1 MFPGLLNLI
10 YIEMGDIKIHII
22 YLLVLLTFFSACSI
36 KEEVPGEP
44 VTIGETKVRFELFT
58 KAGTYGLPVSRAGE
72 NESVVDQQPWVLVFL
87 GTGGTASFVEAVQAE
102 LYNGKTYVYLEEQA
116 GNCQLL
122 ILANSPNRFY
132 MNGVGYAYTADN
144 LVNTLRG
151 RDLDYA
157 CRNLLTEA
165 LIDPQYTVP
174 YSGQKLPMS
183 DLVNL
188 SKIDASVTI
197 PNIQLKRIVGKI
209 VVENMDADFVLEG
222 ITVVA
227 NVAKNSKLHNL
238 TDALE
243 QNIGAE
249 NLVEYRK
256 DDSYALNIVD
266 AEEIVTG
273 GQTTKNNPL
282 YVYETHSLSNDTYLV
297 IRGQYKGEMFF
308 YKMALV
314 NNDQHVLDILR
325 NTEYIFT
332 ITSVRGRG
340 FISMADAKASL
351 ASNTNLDYSI
361 LVQEESSYEIVSN
374 NEYYLGV
381 TNSHFEIYAS
391 AASGTAYVAFSLITD
406 CKSESIGER
415 TITAT
420 SGLRIVSPVDGMI
433 PVSTTL
439 PSQVK
444 IEMLAGFTSG
454 EIELRL
460 GNLRKTVTVKRREQ
474 VTSSGTIISSF
485 IDDGYY
491 ISAYVEDYVNHSWLK
506 LGPEEGE
513 VRNDPDYIYVDNGK
527 IKLYV
532 EQNTS
537 GNREGVVY
545 VSVGKGI
552 TQRIKVYITQGIPSS

>member
-1 MFPGLLNLI
+1 
-10 YIEMGDIKIHII
+10 MGDIKIHII

-122 ILANSPNRFY
+122 ILANSPSRFY

-144 LVNTLRG
+144 FVNTLRG

-209 VVENMDADFVLEG
+209 VVENTDADFVLEG
-222 ITVVA
+222 ITVVT

-243 QNIGAE
+243 QNIGAD

-297 IRGQYKGEMFF
+297 IRGHYKGESFF

>member
-1 MFPGLLNLI
+1 
-10 YIEMGDIKIHII
+10 MGDIKIHII

-513 VRNDPDYIYVDNGK
+513 VRNDSDYIYVDNGK

-532 EQNTS
+532 EKNTS

>member
-1 MFPGLLNLI
+1 
-10 YIEMGDIKIHII
+10 MGDIKIHII

-144 LVNTLRG
+144 FVNTLRG

-222 ITVVA
+222 ITVVT

>member
-1 MFPGLLNLI
+1 
-10 YIEMGDIKIHII
+10 MGDIKIHII

-122 ILANSPNRFY
+122 ILANSPSRFY

-144 LVNTLRG
+144 FVNTLRG

-174 YSGQKLPMS
+174 YIGQKLPMS

-209 VVENMDADFVLEG
+209 VVENTDADFVLEG
-222 ITVVA
+222 ITVVT

-243 QNIGAE
+243 QNIGAD

-297 IRGQYKGEMFF
+297 IRGHYKGESFF

-351 ASNTNLDYSI
+351 TSNTNLDYSI

-532 EQNTS
+532 EKNTS

>member
-1 MFPGLLNLI
+1 
-10 YIEMGDIKIHII
+10 MGDIKIHII

-36 KEEVPGEP
+36 KEKVPGEP

-72 NESVVDQQPWVLVFL
+72 TESGVDQQPWVLVFL

-314 NNDQHVLDILR
+314 NHDQHVLDILR

>member
-1 MFPGLLNLI
+1 
-10 YIEMGDIKIHII
+10 MGDIKIHII

-197 PNIQLKRIVGKI
+197 PNIRLKRVVGKI
-209 VVENMDADFVLEG
+209 VVENTDADFVLEG

-227 NVAKNSKLHNL
+227 NVAKNSKLYNL

-444 IEMLAGFTSG
+444 IEMLTGFTSG

>member
-1 MFPGLLNLI
+1 
-10 YIEMGDIKIHII
+10 MGDIKIHII

-174 YSGQKLPMS
+174 YIGQKLPMS

-209 VVENMDADFVLEG
+209 VVENTDADFVLEG
-222 ITVVA
+222 ITVVT

-243 QNIGAE
+243 QNIGAD

>member
-1 MFPGLLNLI
+1 
-10 YIEMGDIKIHII
+10 MGDIKIHII

-72 NESVVDQQPWVLVFL
+72 NESVVDQPPWVLVFL

-174 YSGQKLPMS
+174 YIGQKLPMS

-243 QNIGAE
+243 QNIGAD

>member
-1 MFPGLLNLI
+1 
-10 YIEMGDIKIHII
+10 MGDIKIHII

-132 MNGVGYAYTADN
+132 MNGLGYAYTADN

-165 LIDPQYTVP
+165 LIDPQYTLP

-197 PNIQLKRIVGKI
+197 PNIRLKRVVGKI
-209 VVENMDADFVLEG
+209 VVENTDADFVLEG

-227 NVAKNSKLHNL
+227 NVAKNSKLYNL

-444 IEMLAGFTSG
+444 IEMLTGFTSG

>member
-1 MFPGLLNLI
+1 
-10 YIEMGDIKIHII
+10 MGDIKIHII

-122 ILANSPNRFY
+122 ILANSPSRFY

-209 VVENMDADFVLEG
+209 VVENTDADFVLEG
-222 ITVVA
+222 IAVVA

-460 GNLRKTVTVKRREQ
+460 GNLRKTVTVKKREQ

-532 EQNTS
+532 EKNTS

>member
-1 MFPGLLNLI
+1 
-10 YIEMGDIKIHII
+10 MGDIKVHII

-122 ILANSPNRFY
+122 ILANSPSRFY

-144 LVNTLRG
+144 FVNTLRG

-174 YSGQKLPMS
+174 YIGQKLPMS

-209 VVENMDADFVLEG
+209 VVENTDADFVLER
-222 ITVVA
+222 ITVVT

-243 QNIGAE
+243 QNIGAD

-297 IRGQYKGEMFF
+297 IRGHYKGESFF

-532 EQNTS
+532 EKNTS

>member
-1 MFPGLLNLI
+1 
-10 YIEMGDIKIHII
+10 MGDIKIHII

-132 MNGVGYAYTADN
+132 MNGLGYAYTADN

-165 LIDPQYTVP
+165 LIDPQYTLP

-197 PNIQLKRIVGKI
+197 PNIRLKRIVGKI
-209 VVENMDADFVLEG
+209 VVENTDADFVLEG

-227 NVAKNSKLHNL
+227 NVAKNSKLYNL

-406 CKSESIGER
+406 CKSENIGER

-513 VRNDPDYIYVDNGK
+513 VRNDPDYIVDNGK

-532 EQNTS
+532 EKNTS

>member
-1 MFPGLLNLI
+1 
-10 YIEMGDIKIHII
+10 MGDIKIHII

-532 EQNTS
+532 EKNTS

>member
-1 MFPGLLNLI
+1 
-10 YIEMGDIKIHII
+10 MGDIKIHII

-122 ILANSPNRFY
+122 ILANSPSRFY

-144 LVNTLRG
+144 FVNTLRG

-174 YSGQKLPMS
+174 YIGQKLPMS

-209 VVENMDADFVLEG
+209 VVENTDADFVLEG
-222 ITVVA
+222 ITVVT

-243 QNIGAE
+243 QNIGAD

-297 IRGQYKGEMFF
+297 IRGHYKGESFF

-454 EIELRL
+454 EIVLRL

-532 EQNTS
+532 EKNTS

>member
-1 MFPGLLNLI
+1 
-10 YIEMGDIKIHII
+10 MGDIKVHII

-87 GTGGTASFVEAVQAE
+87 GTSGTASFVEAVQAE

-122 ILANSPNRFY
+122 ILANSPSRFY

-144 LVNTLRG
+144 FVNTLRG

-174 YSGQKLPMS
+174 YIGQKLPMS

-209 VVENMDADFVLEG
+209 VVENTDADFVLEG
-222 ITVVA
+222 ITVVT

-243 QNIGAE
+243 QNIGAD

-297 IRGQYKGEMFF
+297 IRGHYKGESFF

-532 EQNTS
+532 EKNTS

>member
-1 MFPGLLNLI
+1 M
-10 YIEMGDIKIHII
+10 
-22 YLLVLLTFFSACSI
+22 LLTFFSACSI

-537 GNREGVVY
+537 GNREGGRVRF
-545 VSVGKGI
+545 GRKGI

>member
-1 MFPGLLNLI
+1 
-10 YIEMGDIKIHII
+10 MGDIKIHII

-144 LVNTLRG
+144 FVNTLRG

>member
-1 MFPGLLNLI
+1 
-10 YIEMGDIKIHII
+10 MGDIKIHII

-209 VVENMDADFVLEG
+209 VVENTDADFVLEG

-532 EQNTS
+532 EKNTS

>member
-1 MFPGLLNLI
+1 
-10 YIEMGDIKIHII
+10 MGDIKIHII

-122 ILANSPNRFY
+122 ILANSPSRFY

-144 LVNTLRG
+144 FVNTLRG

-174 YSGQKLPMS
+174 YIGQKLPMS

-209 VVENMDADFVLEG
+209 VVENTDADFVLEG
-222 ITVVA
+222 ITVVT

-243 QNIGAE
+243 QNIGAD

-297 IRGQYKGEMFF
+297 IRGHYKGESFF

-532 EQNTS
+532 EKNTS

-552 TQRIKVYITQGIPSS
+552 TQRIKVYITRGIPSS

>member
-1 MFPGLLNLI
+1 
-10 YIEMGDIKIHII
+10 MGDIKIHII

-144 LVNTLRG
+144 FVNTLRG

-209 VVENMDADFVLEG
+209 VVENTDADFVLEG
-222 ITVVA
+222 IAVVA

-406 CKSESIGER
+406 CKSENIGER

-460 GNLRKTVTVKRREQ
+460 GNLRKTVTVKKREQ

-532 EQNTS
+532 EKNTS

>member
-1 MFPGLLNLI
+1 
-10 YIEMGDIKIHII
+10 MGDIKVHII

-132 MNGVGYAYTADN
+132 MNGLGYAYTADN

-165 LIDPQYTVP
+165 LIDPQYTLP

-209 VVENMDADFVLEG
+209 VVENTDADFVLEG
-222 ITVVA
+222 ITVVT

-532 EQNTS
+532 EKNTS

>member
-1 MFPGLLNLI
+1 
-10 YIEMGDIKIHII
+10 MGDIKIHII

-122 ILANSPNRFY
+122 ILANSPSRFY

-174 YSGQKLPMS
+174 YIGQKLPMS

-209 VVENMDADFVLEG
+209 VVENTDADFVLEG
-222 ITVVA
+222 ITVVT

-243 QNIGAE
+243 QNIGAD

-297 IRGQYKGEMFF
+297 IRGHYKGESFF

-532 EQNTS
+532 EKNTS

>member
-1 MFPGLLNLI
+1 
-10 YIEMGDIKIHII
+10 MGDIKIHII

-102 LYNGKTYVYLEEQA
+102 LYNGKTYVYLEKQA

-122 ILANSPNRFY
+122 ILANSPSRFY

-144 LVNTLRG
+144 FVNTLRG

-174 YSGQKLPMS
+174 YIGQKLPMS

-209 VVENMDADFVLEG
+209 VVENTDADFVLEG
-222 ITVVA
+222 ITVVT

-243 QNIGAE
+243 QNIGAD

-297 IRGQYKGEMFF
+297 IRGHYKGESFF

-532 EQNTS
+532 EKNTS

>member
-1 MFPGLLNLI
+1 
-10 YIEMGDIKIHII
+10 MGDIKIHII

-209 VVENMDADFVLEG
+209 VVENTDADFVLEG

-406 CKSESIGER
+406 CKSENIGER

-532 EQNTS
+532 EKNTS

>member
-1 MFPGLLNLI
+1 M
-10 YIEMGDIKIHII
+10 
-22 YLLVLLTFFSACSI
+22 LLTFVSACSI

-72 NESVVDQQPWVLVFL
+72 NESGVDQQPWVLVFL

-122 ILANSPNRFY
+122 ILANSPSRFY

-144 LVNTLRG
+144 FVNTLRG

-174 YSGQKLPMS
+174 YIGQKLPMS

-209 VVENMDADFVLEG
+209 VVENTDADFVLEG
-222 ITVVA
+222 ITVVT

-243 QNIGAE
+243 QNIGAD

-297 IRGQYKGEMFF
+297 IRGHYKGESFF

-532 EQNTS
+532 EKNTS

>member
-1 MFPGLLNLI
+1 
-10 YIEMGDIKIHII
+10 MGDIKIHII

-72 NESVVDQQPWVLVFL
+72 NESVVDEQPWVLVFL

-122 ILANSPNRFY
+122 ILANSPSRFY

-144 LVNTLRG
+144 FVNTLRG

-174 YSGQKLPMS
+174 YIGQKLPMS

-209 VVENMDADFVLEG
+209 VVENTDADFVLEG
-222 ITVVA
+222 ITVVT

-243 QNIGAE
+243 QNIGAD

-297 IRGQYKGEMFF
+297 IRGHYKGESFF

-532 EQNTS
+532 EKNTS

>member
-1 MFPGLLNLI
+1 
-10 YIEMGDIKIHII
+10 MGDIKIHII

-122 ILANSPNRFY
+122 ILANSPSRFY

-144 LVNTLRG
+144 FVNTLRG

-174 YSGQKLPMS
+174 YIGQKLPMS

-209 VVENMDADFVLEG
+209 VVENTDADFVLEG
-222 ITVVA
+222 ITVVT
-227 NVAKNSKLHNL
+227 NVAKNSKLNNL

-243 QNIGAE
+243 QNIGAD

-297 IRGQYKGEMFF
+297 IRGHYKGESFF

-532 EQNTS
+532 EKNTS

>member
-1 MFPGLLNLI
+1 
-10 YIEMGDIKIHII
+10 MGDIKIHII

-122 ILANSPNRFY
+122 ILANSPSRFY

-297 IRGQYKGEMFF
+297 IRGHYKGESFF

>member
-1 MFPGLLNLI
+1 
-10 YIEMGDIKIHII
+10 MGDIKIHII

-122 ILANSPNRFY
+122 ILANSPSRFY

-144 LVNTLRG
+144 FVNTLRG

>member
-1 MFPGLLNLI
+1 
-10 YIEMGDIKIHII
+10 MGDIKIHII

-122 ILANSPNRFY
+122 ILANSPSRFY

-144 LVNTLRG
+144 FVNTLRG

-174 YSGQKLPMS
+174 YIGQKLPMS

-209 VVENMDADFVLEG
+209 VVENTDADFVLEG
-222 ITVVA
+222 ITVVT

-243 QNIGAE
+243 QNIGAD

-297 IRGQYKGEMFF
+297 IRGHYKGESFF

-433 PVSTTL
+433 PGSTTL

-532 EQNTS
+532 EKNTS

>member
-1 MFPGLLNLI
+1 
-10 YIEMGDIKIHII
+10 MGDIKIHII

-144 LVNTLRG
+144 FVNTLRG

-174 YSGQKLPMS
+174 YIGQKLPMS

-209 VVENMDADFVLEG
+209 VVENTDADFVLEG
-222 ITVVA
+222 ITVVT

-243 QNIGAE
+243 QNIGAD

>member
-1 MFPGLLNLI
+1 
-10 YIEMGDIKIHII
+10 MGDIKIHII

-122 ILANSPNRFY
+122 ILVNSPSRFY

-144 LVNTLRG
+144 FVNTLRG

-174 YSGQKLPMS
+174 YIGQKLPMS

-209 VVENMDADFVLEG
+209 VVENTDADFVLEG
-222 ITVVA
+222 ITVVT

-243 QNIGAE
+243 QNIGAD

-297 IRGQYKGEMFF
+297 IRGHYKGESFF

-532 EQNTS
+532 EKNTS

>member
-1 MFPGLLNLI
+1 
-10 YIEMGDIKIHII
+10 MGDIKIHII

-209 VVENMDADFVLEG
+209 VVENTDADFVLEG

-444 IEMLAGFTSG
+444 IEMLTGFTSG

>member
-1 MFPGLLNLI
+1 M
-10 YIEMGDIKIHII
+10 
-22 YLLVLLTFFSACSI
+22 LLTFFSACSI

-144 LVNTLRG
+144 FVNTLRG

-243 QNIGAE
+243 QNIGAD

-532 EQNTS
+532 EKNTS

>member
-1 MFPGLLNLI
+1 
-10 YIEMGDIKIHII
+10 MGDIKIHII

-36 KEEVPGEP
+36 KEEVPWEP

-297 IRGQYKGEMFF
+297 IRGHYKGESFF

-532 EQNTS
+532 EKNTS

>member
-1 MFPGLLNLI
+1 
-10 YIEMGDIKIHII
+10 MGDIKIHII

-122 ILANSPNRFY
+122 ILANSPSRFY

-144 LVNTLRG
+144 FVNTLRG

-209 VVENMDADFVLEG
+209 VVENTDADFVLEG

>member
-1 MFPGLLNLI
+1 
-10 YIEMGDIKIHII
+10 MGDIKIHII

-132 MNGVGYAYTADN
+132 MNGLGYAYTADN

-165 LIDPQYTVP
+165 LIDPQYTLP

-209 VVENMDADFVLEG
+209 VVENTDADFVLEG

-406 CKSESIGER
+406 CKSENIGER

-485 IDDGYY
+485 IEDGYY

-532 EQNTS
+532 EKNTS

>member
-1 MFPGLLNLI
+1 
-10 YIEMGDIKIHII
+10 MGDIKIHII

-222 ITVVA
+222 ITVVT

-243 QNIGAE
+243 QNIGAD

-297 IRGQYKGEMFF
+297 IRGHYKGESFF

>member
-1 MFPGLLNLI
+1 
-10 YIEMGDIKIHII
+10 MGDIKIHII

-314 NNDQHVLDILR
+314 NNDQNVLDILR

>member
-1 MFPGLLNLI
+1 
-10 YIEMGDIKIHII
+10 MGDIKIHII

-122 ILANSPNRFY
+122 ILANSPSRFY

-209 VVENMDADFVLEG
+209 VVENTDADFVLEG
-222 ITVVA
+222 IIVVA

-297 IRGQYKGEMFF
+297 IRGHYKGESFF

-532 EQNTS
+532 EKNTS